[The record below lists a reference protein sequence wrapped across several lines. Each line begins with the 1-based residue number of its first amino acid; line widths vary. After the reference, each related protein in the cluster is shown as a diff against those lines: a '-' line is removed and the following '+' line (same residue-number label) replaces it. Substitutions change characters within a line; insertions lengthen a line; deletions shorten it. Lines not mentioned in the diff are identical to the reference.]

1 MCPMTMTA
9 ISMAVAAA
17 SAIASHRQQEQQA
30 KAQVNYQEAQGKAHN
45 EAIVQNAKNAI
56 REQTEQSTAER
67 MAQMQTQEA
76 TGQKMFDLQ
85 TERLKAQGEAAASSR
100 AAGTAFDMLMADY
113 NRVQAQKKGILA
125 HQREMSGVQSDL
137 AVQGLRD
144 KADSR
149 LNSQQGFIASSV
161 SRPSWGITALGI
173 AGNAADKTAS
183 YTLAKKKATDAKT

>member
-1 MCPMTMTA
+1 MCPPLIVFA
-9 ISMAVAAA
+9 AVTIAAGV
-17 SAIASHRQQEQQA
+17 ASHMQQEAQA
-30 KAQVNYQEAQGKAHN
+30 KSQVKYQEAQGKAHN
-45 EAIVQNAKNAI
+45 EAITQNAKNAI

-100 AAGTAFDMLMADY
+100 ASGTAFDMLMSDY
-113 NRVQAQKKGILA
+113 KRVQAQKKDVLA

-137 AVQGLRD
+137 AVHGLRD

-149 LNSQQGFIASSV
+149 LNSQQGYIASDV
-161 SRPSWGITALGI
+161 SKPSWGITALGI
-173 AGNAADKTAS
+173 AGSVAGKYAAHDA
-183 YTLAKKKATDAKT
+183 AEKKVTDGKK